1 MLWRTRVVVCY
12 STEAFDNDWSGYSIK
27 FDTRSIHI
35 RQRSCRSAGQI
46 QQANG
51 SEHAFCSD
59 AWELAHRKPFLM
71 QVIATVAFFHDL
83 PKQQVMVKDLMRQ
96 ISEKMILRND
106 KSLELLQGILILI
119 AW

>member
-1 MLWRTRVVVCY
+1 LKSSTTTGLTTASSSTLDPSISVNEAAVLLARYNRLMASSMPFVVIPDG
-12 STEAFDNDWSGYSIK
+12 TE
-27 FDTRSIHI
+27 
-35 RQRSCRSAGQI
+35 
-46 QQANG
+46 
-51 SEHAFCSD
+51 
-59 AWELAHRKPFLM
+59 PFLM

-96 ISEKMILRND
+96 ISEKMMLRND

>member
-1 MLWRTRVVVCY
+1 
-12 STEAFDNDWSGYSIK
+12 
-27 FDTRSIHI
+27 
-35 RQRSCRSAGQI
+35 
-46 QQANG
+46 
-51 SEHAFCSD
+51 
-59 AWELAHRKPFLM
+59 M

-106 KSLELLQGILILI
+106 KSLELLQGILIMI